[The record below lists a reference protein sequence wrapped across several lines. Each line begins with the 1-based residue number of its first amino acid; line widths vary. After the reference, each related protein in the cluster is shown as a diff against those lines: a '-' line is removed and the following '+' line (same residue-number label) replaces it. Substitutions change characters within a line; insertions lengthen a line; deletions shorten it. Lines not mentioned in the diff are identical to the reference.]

1 MANITYNNIPSS
13 SATSFVTLSDIPNIL
28 SVRDSSTGTHAI
40 LKLTVGEGWTAS
52 ANNQWWL
59 EFLGETISNV
69 LEPQNAINKNFYI
82 AGDERSTAASMCKA
96 LRSCPTVSAKFQ
108 VYLDVD
114 ESSSDVYLK
123 ARDIGDIDLTVTMTT
138 GMSTYLTVS
147 TTGGTATSG
156 LINNKIDLDIYSRD
170 EYITTLEKT
179 YYGGECAFDVTP
191 VLSTMAERGKTKPY
205 SLYVS
210 SIDNDGI
217 ISSLGYITGNTIT
230 EGYLVNQGF
239 KYIPLATLGFFV
251 AQNYSRGEDK
261 AWDNNSV
268 LYVYGDTIPVSWYSK
283 SLSAITASV
292 VYLSSAYAEVHSE
305 SMTLSDSTDG
315 WLHNSSIQLNSSY
328 KNDAYYIAL
337 RFYDGQVELVDGG
350 VVYNV
355 IKPLKATEYY
365 QRVYWRNSYGGISF
379 FDFTAKRSEARDIE
393 TTTYSKN
400 VYDFYTQDR
409 NEQDIIYN
417 VDTKNTV
424 TLKSHIIEKDGTY
437 LFNDLMQAGEIWTEV
452 NGEEYGIILDSV
464 SVEETSNNNLFEAT
478 IKFKYSQP
486 TSL

>member
-1 MANITYNNIPSS
+1 MTNITYNNIPSS

-28 SVRDSSTGTHAI
+28 SVTDSSAGTNAI
-40 LKLTVGEGWTAS
+40 LKLTVGNGWTAS

-82 AGDERSTAASMCKA
+82 ASDKRSTAASMCKA

-108 VYLDVD
+108 VYLDVNT
-114 ESSSDVYLK
+114 SSSDVYLK
-123 ARDIGDIDLTVTMTT
+123 ARDIGDIDLTVLMPT
-138 GMSTYLTVS
+138 GMTSYLTVS
-147 TTGGTATSG
+147 TTGGTATST
-156 LINNKIDLDIYSRD
+156 LINSKIDVDIYSNND
-170 EYITTLEKT
+170 YITTLEKN

-191 VLSTMAERGKTKPY
+191 VLATMAERGKTKPY

-210 SIDNDGI
+210 SINASGI
-217 ISSLGYITGNTIT
+217 TSSLGSVTGNTIT

-239 KYIPLATLGFFV
+239 KYIPLDTLPNNWMI
-251 AQNYSRGEDK
+251 AQNVSRGSSKGDR
-261 AWDNNSV
+261 NNTL
-268 LYVYGDTIPVSWYSK
+268 LYAYGDTIPFSWYHK
-283 SLSAITASV
+283 TLTSLSVEVMYLTSAHATEHTETKTLTDASN
-292 VYLSSAYAEVHSE
+292 
-305 SMTLSDSTDG
+305 G
-315 WLHNSSIQLNSSY
+315 WLHNAEILLNATY
-328 KNDAYYIAL
+328 KRDAYYIGL
-337 RFYDGQVELVDGG
+337 RFYNNDTTYGYL
-350 VVYNV
+350 VYNV

-365 QRVYWRNSYGGISF
+365 QRIYWRNSYGGVSF

-400 VYDFYTQDR
+400 IYDFYTQDR
-409 NEQDIIYN
+409 NERDIIYN

-437 LFNDLMQAGEIWTEV
+437 TFNDLMQAGEIWTEV

>member
-28 SVRDSSTGTHAI
+28 SVTDSSTGTNAI
-40 LKLTVGEGWTAS
+40 LKLTVGNGWTAS

-69 LEPQNAINKNFYI
+69 LQPQNAINKNFYI
-82 AGDERSTAASMCKA
+82 ASDKRSTAASICKA

-108 VYLDVD
+108 VYLDVNA
-114 ESSSDVYLK
+114 SSSDVYLK
-123 ARDIGDIDLTVTMTT
+123 ARDIGDIDLTVLMPT
-138 GMSTYLTVS
+138 GMTSYLTVS
-147 TTGGTATSG
+147 TTGGTATST
-156 LINNKIDLDIYSRD
+156 LINSKIDVDIYSND
-170 EYITTLEKT
+170 DYITTLEKN

-191 VLSTMAERGKTKPY
+191 VLATMAERGKTKPY

-210 SIDNDGI
+210 SINASGI
-217 ISSLGYITGNTIT
+217 TSSLGSVTSNTVA

-239 KYIPLATLGFFV
+239 KYIPLNTLTNNFIV
-251 AQNYSRGEDK
+251 AQNFSRGEDK
-261 AWDNNSV
+261 SWTNNSM
-268 LYVYGDTIPVSWYSK
+268 LYVYGNDIPLSWYSK
-283 SLSAITASV
+283 TLSSMTV
-292 VYLSSAYAEVHSE
+292 DVNYLSSAYAVVHTE
-305 SMTLSDSTDG
+305 TKTLTDNSNG
-315 WLHNSSIQLNSSY
+315 WLHNGTVQLNQSY
-328 KNDAYYIAL
+328 KSEAYFIVLAL
-337 RFYDGQVELVDGG
+337 KDGNTALTSIG
-350 VVYNV
+350 YNV

-393 TTTYSKN
+393 TTTYTKN
-400 VYDFYTQDR
+400 IYDFYTQDR

-437 LFNDLMQAGEIWTEV
+437 VFNDLMQAGEIWTEV